1 MKRYFLF
8 LFSALVAGPLFAASG
23 IYPLPAPNEA
33 LVGELAETVTREEDT
48 LVALARKYRTGYEA
62 LRAANPEVDAWLPG
76 EGTPVVLPTRHLLP
90 EAPRE
95 GIVVNIAELRLYHYE
110 NNPERPD
117 HVGVYSVSIG
127 RDGRETPQA
136 TTRVTR
142 KAKDPTWYPPESIR
156 RDHAARGHSL
166 SKVVPPGP
174 ANPLGRHA
182 IYLGLPAYLIHGTN
196 NPLGLGMQVTNGC
209 VRMYPEDIES
219 IFGRVPVGSQ
229 VSIVNQPVKAGWS
242 DGVLY
247 VESHKPLEGGET
259 DWEARVAQL
268 REALMGAVSG
278 RENVS
283 ISWEQ
288 AEEALRKSSGL
299 PVPVGSVWSMAGEG
313 ESAVQHAAQKT
324 AGH

>member
-1 MKRYFLF
+1 MKSCVVSL
-8 LFSALVAGPLFAASG
+8 LSLLLAAPLSLASSL
-23 IYPLPAPNEA
+23 YPLPPVEEGV
-33 LVGELAETVTREEDT
+33 VGEVMQTSARHEDT
-48 LVALARKYRTGYEA
+48 LVSIARQYRTGYEA

-76 EGTPVVLPTRHLLP
+76 EGTPVTLPTRHILP
-90 EAPRE
+90 DAPRK
-95 GIVVNIAELRLYHYE
+95 GIVVNMAELRLYHYE
-110 NNPERPD
+110 NDAAGNPR
-117 HVGVYSVSIG
+117 VGVYSVSIG

-142 KAKDPTWYPPESIR
+142 KAQNPTWYPPESIR
-156 RDHAARGHSL
+156 RDHAARGNTL
-166 SKVVPPGP
+166 PKVVPPGP
-174 ANPLGRHA
+174 ANPLGNHA
-182 IYLGLPAYLIHGTN
+182 IYLGLPSYLIHGTN

-219 IFGRVPVGSQ
+219 IFERVPVGVQ

-247 VESHKPLEGGET
+247 VEAHKPLEGEKA
-259 DWEARVAQL
+259 DWESRVAQL
-268 REALMGAVSG
+268 REALMAAVSG

-288 AEEALRKSSGL
+288 AETALRESQGL
-299 PVPVGSVWSMAGEG
+299 PVPVGSVWSVAGGAAAGGDRQEEG
-313 ESAVQHAAQKT
+313 A